1 MTAVTHSIPTGDDLD
16 VVPEEGGALDVLRRG
31 LRESPELR
39 AGIAFTLLMA
49 VTTAAGRLIIPILI
63 QQILDRGVTGADG
76 YRPEFVLW
84 SCLVAVVLIAA
95 IAAAGRIT
103 YLRLVRAAE
112 AMLYGL
118 RVRAFAHIHELSIA
132 DHTDVRRGI
141 FVSRVTSDIEMLAQ
155 FAQWGAISWIV
166 NTTIIVGTLGVMA
179 VYSWQLAV
187 LTVLVYFPLIPVLR
201 FLQKR
206 QLAAYDEVRT
216 AVGDTLAE
224 VSESIMGAGVIR
236 AYGLRHRVRTNLHR
250 AVDRQYRAQMRA
262 ATFFSLMFS
271 LGDLFGGLVLAAV
284 VGVGVWMGPEW
295 GLEAGTLVAI
305 VFLVN
310 LILSPVQ
317 ELGEILDQTQTA
329 IASWRKI
336 LFLMDQPIEI
346 EEPQAGVCLDPGP
359 VTLDVERVNFSYRS
373 GGTVLHD
380 VDLHIPAGAN
390 VAVVGE
396 TGSGKTTFAKLLC
409 RLADPTD
416 GRILLNGV
424 DLRDIDR
431 ESRRQAVRMVPQDG
445 FLFDTTIAENVRYG
459 REGSS
464 EAAVIGAFARLGL
477 EWWLKRVP
485 AGLGTR
491 VGERG
496 ENLSVG
502 ERQIVALARAQLADP
517 GLLVLDEATSAV
529 DPETERA
536 LSHALHVVAEGRT
549 AVTIAHRLA
558 TAEAADLI
566 LVFDRGRVVERGS
579 HGQLLSSGGVYSRLY
594 ESWLGSTRPG
604 R

>member
-1 MTAVTHSIPTGDDLD
+1 MTAVTHAIPAADDLD
-16 VVPEEGGALDVLRRG
+16 AVPEEGGALDVLRRG

-39 AGIAFTLLMA
+39 AGIVFTLLMA
-49 VTTAAGRLIIPILI
+49 VATAAGRLIIPILI
-63 QQILDRGVTGADG
+63 QQILDRGVTGEDG

-95 IAAAGRIT
+95 IAVAGRIT

-118 RVRAFAHIHELSIA
+118 RVRAFSHIHELSIA

-166 NTTIIVGTLGVMA
+166 NTTIIVGTLAVMA

-187 LTVLVYFPLIPVLR
+187 LTILVYFPLIPVLR

-206 QLAAYDEVRT
+206 QLSAYDEVRT

-236 AYGLRHRVRTNLHR
+236 AYGLRGKVRADLHR
-250 AVDRQYRAQMRA
+250 AVRRQYGAQMRA
-262 ATFFSLMFS
+262 ATYFSLMFS
-271 LGDLFGGLVLAAV
+271 LGDLFGGLVLASV

-310 LILSPVQ
+310 LVLSPVQ

-336 LFLMDQPIEI
+336 LLLMDQPIEI
-346 EEPQAGVCLDPGP
+346 EEPTDGACLDPGALA
-359 VTLDVERVNFSYRS
+359 LDVEKLDFSYRT
-373 GGTVLHD
+373 GGAVLHG

-424 DLRDIDR
+424 DLRDVDR
-431 ESRRQAVRMVPQDG
+431 QARRRAVRMVPQDG

-464 EAAVIGAFARLGL
+464 DAAISEAFKRLGL
-477 EWWLKRVP
+477 ERWLERIP
-485 AGLGTR
+485 GGLDTR

-549 AVTIAHRLA
+549 TVTIAHRLA

-566 LVFDRGRVVERGS
+566 VVFDGGRVVERGS
-579 HGQLLSSGGVYSRLY
+579 HRELLSSGGVYSRLY
-594 ESWLGSTRPG
+594 ESWLGSTRSHG
-604 R
+604 